1 MTYQQPPLPPPPDGY
16 ANWLDAIVDGTWHA
30 RDELAALRKELS
42 DTKRHLD
49 YVESFAKAEGIK
61 HIDRLRELNDTQGL
75 LATAQQNLV
84 AMDAQRAE
92 AVRERD
98 QSQAALAQA
107 TTRQCYVDRK
117 KAEQERDEAI
127 KELEE
132 VDEALQEEVRARNAY
147 HDVEAALDRAVQE
160 RDALRA
166 QVAEMREA
174 ILGLGEIREF
184 QVRLE
189 FNRAQLDC
197 GRADAKKFNALVTKL
212 RAEPAPK
219 EEKQP

>member
-75 LATAQQNLV
+75 LATAQQNLLEV
-84 AMDAQRAE
+84 DAQRAE
-92 AVRERD
+92 AVRE
-98 QSQAALAQA
+98 
-107 TTRQCYVDRK
+107 VEE
-117 KAEQERDEAI
+117 AEEVMHEACNERDKAKALLVRCVNDGTDGGADEDVSLEFLAHAPAECAAI
-127 KELEE
+127 K
-132 VDEALQEEVRARNAY
+132 Q
-147 HDVEAALDRAVQE
+147 Q

-174 ILGLGEIREF
+174 ALALGELEDGFFEYSDEIR
-184 QVRLE
+184 LPW
-189 FNRAQLDC
+189 
-197 GRADAKKFNALVTKL
+197 NAHVAKL
-212 RAEPAPK
+212 RAEPAGQDGAK
-219 EEKQP
+219 